1 MDQLS
6 QKEQEKIRKM
16 SDTRLVTSLTR
27 AGIDPDEIEAMERT
41 ALIDRWAKLVAEGHG
56 QGSAAGATVGKTA
69 TGYDVKLERE
79 RLAFEKQKWEAE
91 LELEKAKILA
101 QQAEREAQA
110 QLEKREIN
118 SSTAELEN
126 KRKGEITSSARG
138 NRTRKSKNFGPT
150 GTTRSRTELRKG
162 EAIRTTKR
170 T

>member
-41 ALIDRWAKLVAEGHG
+41 ALVDRWAKLVAEGHG

-110 QLEKREIN
+110 QLEKEKLKAQQQLEQKREIK
-118 SSTAELEN
+118 SSTGRARSTFWLNRQSEKH
-126 KRKGEITSSARG
+126 KRS
-138 NRTRKSKNFGPT
+138 
-150 GTTRSRTELRKG
+150 
-162 EAIRTTKR
+162 
-170 T
+170 